1 MIEVIVALF
10 ILSLAVIGSFIL
22 IQQTLIGASA
32 NQMRLTASYLG
43 QEGLEIVRNIR
54 DTNWLKEQAWTM
66 NLAVNG
72 GAREADYQSTAL
84 ENNDRYLK
92 ISTDGFYNYNSG
104 TDTTF
109 KRKIFVT
116 QEACGSYT
124 AKENCE
130 AHEGC
135 YWSGNYCEGYLK
147 VRVRIEWQERG
158 KDYSLEVIDF
168 LYNWYVI

>member
-22 IQQTLIGASA
+22 IQQTLIGVSA

-43 QEGLEIVRNIR
+43 QEGVEIVRNIR
-54 DTNWLKEQAWTM
+54 DTNWLKGQTWTT
-66 NLAVNG
+66 NLDING
-72 GAREADYQSTAL
+72 GAREVDYRSTTL
-84 ENNDRYLK
+84 EDDDRYLK
-92 ISTDGFYNYNSG
+92 IDADGFYNYSNG
-104 TDTTF
+104 TATRF

-116 QEACGSYT
+116 QEACGSYSD
-124 AKENCE
+124 KENCE

-158 KDYSLEVIDF
+158 KDYSLEVIDY
-168 LYNWYVI
+168 LYNWYED

>member
-1 MIEVIVALF
+1 MKLNSSTIKYIKDRGFSMIEVIVALF

-54 DTNWLKEQAWTM
+54 DTNWLKGQTWTTNLGVGGSEQ
-66 NLAVNG
+66 
-72 GAREADYQSTAL
+72 EADYLSNSLAASQ
-84 ENNDRYLK
+84 NRYFN
-92 ISTDGFYNYNSG
+92 IDSNGFYTYGSG
-104 TDTTF
+104 TNTKF

-116 QEACGSYT
+116 QEAG
-124 AKENCE
+124 
-130 AHEGC
+130 
-135 YWSGNYCEGYLK
+135 GYLK